1 MAAQPF
7 SDRGDVDFDLAPVP
21 LPLKRWDDGS
31 IRVGGTRLTLDSVVT
46 AFTKREYTAE
56 QIAERFGPIPVEVIY
71 ATLAFYLANRDLI
84 DAYVERRE
92 SDAEARW
99 AEMAADPRVG
109 ETQARLRRAPAEHV
123 AGPR

>member
-7 SDRGDVDFDLAPVP
+7 SDRDDVDFDLAPVP

-109 ETQARLRRAPAEHV
+109 ETQARLRRARAEHV